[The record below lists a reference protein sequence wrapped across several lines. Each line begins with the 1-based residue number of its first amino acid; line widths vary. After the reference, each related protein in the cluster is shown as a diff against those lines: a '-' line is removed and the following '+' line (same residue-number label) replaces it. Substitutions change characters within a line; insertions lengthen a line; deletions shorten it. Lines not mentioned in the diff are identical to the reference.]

1 LQEKQGSLQEIMQVR
16 LLQECVAVVQLQVV
30 QLLGAV
36 ALLLLL
42 L

>member
-1 LQEKQGSLQEIMQVR
+1 VR